1 MSQGVIKSFYYS
13 KWFILVILIIIVFFL
28 ISAVKDYYSQED
40 LRDDISTLESQISN
54 LQDEQYNLSA
64 TLSQVQGEDFVENE
78 ARTKLNLRKPG
89 ENIIIV
95 SNDKDIQEFYKNTVD
110 TGIKNLLSEQES
122 NFSLW
127 WKYFFPIND

>member
-1 MSQGVIKSFYYS
+1 MSQGVVKSFYYS
-13 KWFILVILIIIVFFL
+13 KWFILVIFIVIVFFL
-28 ISAVKDYYSQED
+28 ISAIKDYYSQED

-54 LQDEQYNLSA
+54 LRDEQYDLSE

-95 SNDKDIQEFYKNTVD
+95 SNDKDIQEFNKNTVD
-110 TGIKNLLSEQES
+110 SGIKNLLAEQES

-127 WKYFFPIND
+127 WKYFFSGT

>member
-1 MSQGVIKSFYYS
+1 MSQGVVKSFYYS
-13 KWFILVILIIIVFFL
+13 KWFILVIFIVIVFFL
-28 ISAVKDYYSQED
+28 ISAIKDYYSQED

-54 LQDEQYNLSA
+54 LQDEQYDLSE

-95 SNDKDIQEFYKNTVD
+95 SNDKDIQELNKDKTD
-110 TGIKNLLSEQES
+110 SGIKDLLEQPES
-122 NFSLW
+122 NLSLW
-127 WKYFFPIND
+127 WKYFFPVP

>member
-1 MSQGVIKSFYYS
+1 MSQGVVKSFYYS
-13 KWFILVILIIIVFFL
+13 KWFILVIFIVIVFFL
-28 ISAVKDYYSQED
+28 VSAIKDYYSQED

-54 LQDEQYNLSA
+54 LRDEQYDLSE

-95 SNDKDIQEFYKNTVD
+95 SNDKDIQEFNKNTVD
-110 TGIKNLLSEQES
+110 SGIKNLLAEQES

-127 WKYFFPIND
+127 WKYFFSGT

>member
-1 MSQGVIKSFYYS
+1 MSQGVVKSFYYS
-13 KWFILVILIIIVFFL
+13 KWFILVIFIVIVFFL
-28 ISAVKDYYSQED
+28 VSAIKDYYSQED

-54 LQDEQYNLSA
+54 LQDEQYDLSE

-95 SNDKDIQEFYKNTVD
+95 SNDKDIQELNKDKTD
-110 TGIKNLLSEQES
+110 SGIKDLLEQPES
-122 NFSLW
+122 NLSLW
-127 WKYFFPIND
+127 WKYFFPVP

>member
-1 MSQGVIKSFYYS
+1 MSQGVVKSFYYS
-13 KWFILVILIIIVFFL
+13 KWFILVIFIVIVFFL
-28 ISAVKDYYSQED
+28 ISAIKDYYSQED

-54 LQDEQYNLSA
+54 LQDEQYDLSE

-95 SNDKDIQEFYKNTVD
+95 SNDKDIQELN
-110 TGIKNLLSEQES
+110 
-122 NFSLW
+122 
-127 WKYFFPIND
+127 

>member
-1 MSQGVIKSFYYS
+1 MSQGVVKSFYYS
-13 KWFILVILIIIVFFL
+13 KWFILVIFIVIVFFL
-28 ISAVKDYYSQED
+28 VSAIKDYYSQED

-54 LQDEQYNLSA
+54 LQDEQYDLSE

-95 SNDKDIQEFYKNTVD
+95 SNDKDIQEFNKNTVD
-110 TGIKNLLSEQES
+110 SGIKNLLAEQES

-127 WKYFFPIND
+127 WKYFFPVP